1 MRMSLAPANRGRQPG
16 RVRAEIAWCLL
27 GLVVFLL
34 LPTLGFH
41 HYGPF
46 YRPAE
51 VQQSAGR
58 HSFLAAA
65 PAGERDLHYDADRW
79 KPVTRAAA
87 AKPPIGPVVRSHT
100 PPPAIPIARSVVR
113 LRIAARSGDGPDP
126 HTLA

>member
-1 MRMSLAPANRGRQPG
+1 MTLAPANRGRQPG

-27 GLVVFLL
+27 GLAVFLL

-65 PAGERDLHYDADRW
+65 PTSERDLHYDTDRW
-79 KPVTRAAA
+79 EPATREAAA
-87 AKPPIGPVVRSHT
+87 QPPIGLTLCARSS
-100 PPPAIPIARSVVR
+100 PPPVPTIARCLIR
-113 LRIAARSGDGPDP
+113 LRIAAPSGDGSDP
-126 HTLA
+126 HTFA